1 MIGLYD
7 EITINETLT
16 KKTKI
21 TFLGKFSKTISSHD
35 NSIVTAL
42 SSLQNINEKI
52 RNKNFIIKVKKNIP
66 VGSGLGGGSSNAVTV
81 LLFLV
86 KKFNLNV
93 EKKILLEILNK
104 IGFDSRI
111 FLNKY
116 PKFISHYGE
125 RINIFK
131 HKFRLS
137 VLLIYPNKPNFTKT
151 IYQKNKSFSKTFSI
165 KKTQQ
170 IIKKNIYEYFH
181 TANNDLVHA
190 AKKINPRIGNVIE
203 YLKKQK
209 MCDFVQMT
217 GSGSCCFAIF
227 KSKKTLLKCEKLV
240 KTRYRSYWTAKTKTI
255 T

>member
-1 MIGLYD
+1 
-7 EITINETLT
+7 
-16 KKTKI
+16 
-21 TFLGKFSKTISSHD
+21 
-35 NSIVTAL
+35 
-42 SSLQNINEKI
+42 LQNRNKKI

-81 LLFLV
+81 LLFLI
-86 KKFNLNV
+86 KKFNLKV
-93 EKKILLEILNK
+93 EKKIILEILNK

-111 FLNKY
+111 FLDKY

-125 RINIFK
+125 KVNIFK
-131 HKFRLS
+131 HKLRMN
-137 VLLIYPNKPNFTKT
+137 VLLIYQNKPNFTKT
-151 IYQKNKSFSKTFSI
+151 IYRKNRSFSKTISI

-170 IIKKNIYEYFH
+170 IIKKNIHKYFH
-181 TANNDLVHA
+181 TANNDLIDA
-190 AKKINPRIGNVIE
+190 AKKINPRIGHLIE

-227 KSKKTLLKCEKLV
+227 KSKKNLLKCEKLV
-240 KTRYRSYWTAKTKTI
+240 KTHYKSYWTAKTKTI

>member
-1 MIGLYD
+1 MC
-7 EITINETLT
+7 
-16 KKTKI
+16 
-21 TFLGKFSKTISSHD
+21 
-35 NSIVTAL
+35 
-42 SSLQNINEKI
+42 I
-52 RNKNFIIKVKKNIP
+52 R
-66 VGSGLGGGSSNAVTV
+66 
-81 LLFLV
+81 
-86 KKFNLNV
+86 
-93 EKKILLEILNK
+93 
-104 IGFDSRI
+104 DR
-111 FLNKY
+111 
-116 PKFISHYGE
+116 HYGE

-131 HKFRLS
+131 HKFRLN
-137 VLLIYPNKPNFTKT
+137 VLLIYPNKPNFTKI

-170 IIKKNIYEYFH
+170 TIKKNIHEYFH